1 MPLCMTLNCALT
13 ISNYVSSMFEVGQ
26 AGMTSTFRSQ
36 LIYICVRLGISIP
49 IHVSIDG

>member
-1 MPLCMTLNCALT
+1 MPLCMILNCALP
-13 ISNYVSSMFEVGQ
+13 ISNVSSMFEVGQ

-36 LIYICVRLGISIP
+36 LIYICVKLGISIP

>member
-13 ISNYVSSMFEVGQ
+13 ISNYISSMFEVGQ

-36 LIYICVRLGISIP
+36 LIYMCQTWNQYSHPRKY
-49 IHVSIDG
+49 